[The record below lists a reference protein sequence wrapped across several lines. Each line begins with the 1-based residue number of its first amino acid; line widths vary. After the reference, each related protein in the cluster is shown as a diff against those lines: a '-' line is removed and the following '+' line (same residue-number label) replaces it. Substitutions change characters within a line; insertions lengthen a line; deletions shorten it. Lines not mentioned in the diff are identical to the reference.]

1 MSPRFLLF
9 LLVVL
14 VLCGVGGSCSTSRH
28 DEKTPPGAIHLHGAG
43 ATFPAPLY
51 ATWLA
56 EYHKRHPEVR
66 LQYDA
71 VGSGAGILRFM
82 AWAVDFGASDAAM
95 TDGDMAQVSRGVQLI
110 PVVAGSIVLAYH
122 LPGVVGAL
130 KLTRDVYTDIFLG
143 EITQWDDPRLQ
154 AINPEL
160 ALPSMRII
168 VTARQDSSGTTFA
181 FTNHLSA
188 VSEAWRERGP
198 GTGRWVDWP
207 AYTVLI
213 PGNEGVAAY
222 IKQTPGAIGYVE
234 YGIATRAGLAM
245 AWVEN
250 KAGQIIQP
258 HGGSGL
264 ATLLQAAL
272 PENLRAFF
280 PDPDG
285 PHSYPIVT
293 YSWLLLYQRY
303 DDPQKVAALKRFV
316 AWCLTDGQAFSEP
329 LGYVRLAPP
338 VVTQGL
344 AALDRMQ

>member
-1 MSPRFLLF
+1 MPTDISLL
-9 LLVVL
+9 
-14 VLCGVGGSCSTSRH
+14 
-28 DEKTPPGAIHLHGAG
+28 
-43 ATFPAPLY
+43 
-51 ATWLA
+51 
-56 EYHKRHPEVR
+56 PE
-66 LQYDA
+66 
-71 VGSGAGILRFM
+71 
-82 AWAVDFGASDAAM
+82 
-95 TDGDMAQVSRGVQLI
+95 AQKVSRTPHSGVQLI

-122 LPGVVGAL
+122 LPGVTGAL
-130 KLTRDVYTDIFLG
+130 KLTRDVYTDILRG
-143 EITQWDDPRLQ
+143 KITQWDDPRLQ

-160 ALPSMRII
+160 TLPSMRIA

-207 AYTVLI
+207 AHTVRV

-222 IKQTPGAIGYVE
+222 ITQTPGAMGYVE
-234 YGIATRAGLAM
+234 YGIAARTGLAM

-250 KAGQIIQP
+250 KAGHVIQP

-264 ATLLQAAL
+264 ATLLQAVL

-285 PHSYPIVT
+285 PYSYPIVT

-329 LGYVRLAPP
+329 LGYVRLAPQ
-338 VVTQGL
+338 VVTRAL
-344 AALDRMQ
+344 AALDQIQ